1 MSLPS
6 SAGRRAVYDQ
16 ADRFGWISIVLH
28 WLTAIA
34 VIVLWFLGKAIAFA
48 DADSVEPQRRLHM
61 SMGIVLWLLL
71 AGRIAWRLRSGHP
84 RARGLT
90 DLTHRI
96 ARFSHYLLLAAL
108 SLMLLS
114 GPLMA
119 WANGAS
125 IPVFDWF
132 VIPGPIGESPAVRS
146 VMHTIHLTSS
156 NLILWVTLLHVAGA
170 FKHLMFHHDEAFVRM
185 LWPGR

>member
-1 MSLPS
+1 MSPPS
-6 SAGRRAVYDQ
+6 PEDRRAVYDQ

-34 VIVLWFLGKAIAFA
+34 IVVLWFLGKGIAFA
-48 DADSVEPQRRLHM
+48 DADNVESQRRLHM
-61 SMGIVLWLLL
+61 SMGMLLWLLL
-71 AGRIAWRLRSGHP
+71 AGRIVWRLRSGHP

-90 DLTHRI
+90 DMTHRI
-96 ARFSHYLLLAAL
+96 AKFSHYILLAAV

-125 IPVFDWF
+125 IPVFGWF
-132 VIPGPIGESPAVRS
+132 VVPGPFGESAAMRN
-146 VMHTIHLTSS
+146 VMHAIHLTSS
-156 NLILWVTLLHVAGA
+156 NLILCVTLLHVAGA
-170 FKHLMFHHDEAFVRM
+170 FKHLMFHDDEAFVRM
-185 LWPGR
+185 LWPRR